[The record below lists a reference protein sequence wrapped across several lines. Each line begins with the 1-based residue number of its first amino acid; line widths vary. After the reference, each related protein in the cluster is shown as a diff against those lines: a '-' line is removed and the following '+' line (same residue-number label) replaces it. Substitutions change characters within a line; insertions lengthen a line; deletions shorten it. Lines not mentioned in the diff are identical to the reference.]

1 MPILN
6 NNYMTTQMSS
16 VWNGDKRPGIIK
28 AAIKDYFADAVFQ
41 ETQSKKFFVP
51 THHVKMTVSIQ
62 EAWLEADETRSATRL
77 TPLMQEIKH
86 NPSISVNFSSLA
98 KRLPSVFN
106 AETLNEFAAHL
117 VENGLVP
124 EDVTVALS
132 PYNGTGRSG
141 GGALNLIFI
150 FPVEVYG
157 VESGEQPDARFTPVT
172 VGDEDD
178 EYSAIFASP
187 DDRETE
193 PAAASLT
200 PPPVV
205 KRNPLDLLR

>member
-1 MPILN
+1 MPTLN
-6 NNYMTTQMSS
+6 NNHMTTQMSA
-16 VWNGDKRPGIIK
+16 VWKGDKRPGIIK
-28 AAIKDYFADAVFQ
+28 EAIKNYFGDALSQ
-41 ETQSKKFFVP
+41 AGQSRTFHLP
-51 THHVKMTVSIQ
+51 PHHVNMAVSIQ
-62 EAWLEADETRSATRL
+62 EAWLEADEARSATRL

-86 NPSISVNFSSLA
+86 NPSISVNFSSLE

-106 AETLNEFAAHL
+106 AETLNEFAAYL

-132 PYNGTGRSG
+132 PYNDTGRSG
-141 GGALNLIFI
+141 EGALNLIII

-172 VGDEDD
+172 VGDEND
-178 EYSAIFASP
+178 EYSAVFASP
-187 DDRETE
+187 DDREAE